1 MAHLSD
7 TFIALQKTSSRAAYH
22 HHLLSALKKRDL
34 ITDEAAQRYAHEAAR
49 TGLPLADVLL
59 ANSVVTQ
66 RSLLVL
72 EASLLGVQLINDEDS
87 PQSGLEDLVSAKDAA
102 TFEVLPWKIDDGRLI
117 IATPTAEE
125 FFTTLSRLPAFDLPV
140 EMALVSRARLTQMIT
155 ERYAQD
161 LRHAAETAVDE
172 IDSCRDFLALS
183 TTKFTTVA
191 LLILSA
197 MLAIVFAPH
206 LFVASLSLWAVA
218 VMLAGAAMKLLALLP
233 LQNKNQ
239 IAAQSRSDLPFM
251 SVMVPLFR
259 EEDIAAKL
267 LRRLAR
273 LNYPPHLLEI
283 LLILEEKDTQTRSL
297 IAQSALPAW
306 FRVIVVPNGPI
317 TTKPRAMNFALHFAR
332 GDIIGIYDAED
343 APAPDQLLRV
353 ARRFQTAPQNVG
365 CIQGILDYYN
375 PKASWIARCF
385 TIEYAVW
392 FRMIL
397 PGLMRLN
404 LPLPL
409 GGTTLFIRRRVL
421 DHIGAWDA
429 HNVTEDAD
437 LGIRLAR
444 YGYRTEMLPSVTR
457 EEANFRML
465 PWMRQRSRWLKGY
478 MVTYLVNMRRPVHL
492 ARQLG
497 LRGFLGFQLLFFV
510 AINQFLLA
518 PWLLSFW
525 GISFGLDH
533 PATAIFSAN
542 AIFGLTL
549 LMIGAE
555 LLNISVTLFALK
567 SCTHRGLFRSLPL
580 MLFYMPMGSIAAMKA
595 LYELI
600 FDPFYWDKTAH
611 GITT

>member
-1 MAHLSD
+1 
-7 TFIALQKTSSRAAYH
+7 
-22 HHLLSALKKRDL
+22 
-34 ITDEAAQRYAHEAAR
+34 
-49 TGLPLADVLL
+49 
-59 ANSVVTQ
+59 
-66 RSLLVL
+66 
-72 EASLLGVQLINDEDS
+72 
-87 PQSGLEDLVSAKDAA
+87 
-102 TFEVLPWKIDDGRLI
+102 
-117 IATPTAEE
+117 
-125 FFTTLSRLPAFDLPV
+125 
-140 EMALVSRARLTQMIT
+140 
-155 ERYAQD
+155 
-161 LRHAAETAVDE
+161 
-172 IDSCRDFLALS
+172 
-183 TTKFTTVA
+183 
-191 LLILSA
+191 
-197 MLAIVFAPH
+197 
-206 LFVASLSLWAVA
+206 
-218 VMLAGAAMKLLALLP
+218 
-233 LQNKNQ
+233 
-239 IAAQSRSDLPFM
+239 
-251 SVMVPLFR
+251 
-259 EEDIAAKL
+259 
-267 LRRLAR
+267 
-273 LNYPPHLLEI
+273 
-283 LLILEEKDTQTRSL
+283 
-297 IAQSALPAW
+297 
-306 FRVIVVPNGPI
+306 
-317 TTKPRAMNFALHFAR
+317 
-332 GDIIGIYDAED
+332 
-343 APAPDQLLRV
+343 
-353 ARRFQTAPQNVG
+353 
-365 CIQGILDYYN
+365 
-375 PKASWIARCF
+375 
-385 TIEYAVW
+385 
-392 FRMIL
+392 MIL

-478 MVTYLVNMRRPVHL
+478 MVTYLVNMRRPIHL

-525 GISFGLDH
+525 GISFGFDH

-567 SCTHRGLFRSLPL
+567 SCTHRGLFRALPL